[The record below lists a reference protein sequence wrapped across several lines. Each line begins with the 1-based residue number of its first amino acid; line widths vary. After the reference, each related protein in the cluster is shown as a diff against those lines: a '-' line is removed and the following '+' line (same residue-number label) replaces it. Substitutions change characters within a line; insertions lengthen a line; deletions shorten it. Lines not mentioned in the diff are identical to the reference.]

1 MKFFTIFLL
10 LVSFLGNSQTKVKL
24 AKNPYSENNH
34 KIVLLKND
42 YYKGDAKFYDI
53 KARKIK
59 YAWKELQIDISEF
72 KSLEV
77 SGKGNNYEI
86 TLQLDADGI
95 LQLDKN
101 TTEYIGEVFAFV
113 FNDTIYETQKIKE
126 PILNGRFKIKNLTKK
141 QKNKMVTTYKSF
153 ASYDLQK
160 QLYSAI
166 GSNKIEKID
175 SLLAQGAQLIDGG
188 YKVGYNNFR
197 NVIYDAFRNKN
208 SKYEKYPK
216 TVKHLLKRGFIPNS
230 KNINQAIVFEDVPY
244 VRNFFMA
251 EKNIE
256 KRKKLLIKYVDDIID
271 NGSLD
276 LLKLVEE
283 LGLKLEK
290 VTIKKESILTEAVLK
305 GDGEIINYLLAK
317 KIARDD
323 STLLVYACSYRTIK
337 TVDVL
342 LDYGIDIN
350 MLNENKDNLAQVLLD
365 FEFKH
370 DYYYDN
376 FSLKMS
382 PKLIERGLEVTT
394 KNNKGQ
400 TVLHTLGIHV
410 KDFFNYRDGQSSG
423 YSPVK
428 AAEKIIAL
436 VQLLKSKGVAIK
448 TKDIKGLTAYD
459 YVSKDVEVFKERL
472 WKKSM
477 VKELLDAFK

>member
-1 MKFFTIFLL
+1 MKFFTIFFLF
-10 LVSFLGNSQTKVKL
+10 VTFLGNSQTKIKL

-42 YYKGDAKFYDI
+42 YYKGDTKFYDV
-53 KARKIK
+53 KSRKVK
-59 YAWKELQIDISEF
+59 YAWKELQIDVSEF
-72 KSLEV
+72 KSLDI
-77 SGKGNNYEI
+77 KGRGNSYDI
-86 TLQLDADGI
+86 TVQLDADGI
-95 LQLDKN
+95 LQLDKH
-101 TTEYIGEVFAFV
+101 TTEYRDEFLAFV
-113 FNDTIYETQKIKE
+113 FNDTIYQTQKIGD

-141 QKNKMVTTYKSF
+141 QKNKMVTTYRSF
-153 ASYDLQK
+153 PSYDLQK

-166 GSNKIEKID
+166 GSNKTEKID
-175 SLLAQGAQLIDGG
+175 SLLAQGAQLIGG
-188 YKVGYNNFR
+188 GSVFYSLFR
-197 NVIYDAFRNKN
+197 SKN
-208 SKYEKYPK
+208 SKYKKYIK
-216 TVKHLLKRGFIPNS
+216 TINHLLKRGFVPKPKTIS
-230 KNINQAIVFEDVPY
+230 QAIVFEDIPY
-244 VRNFFMA
+244 VRNFFMS
-251 EKNIE
+251 EKNAE

-283 LGLKLEK
+283 LGVKLEK
-290 VTIKKESILTEAVLK
+290 VTIKKESVLTEAVLK

-317 KIARDD
+317 KIPRDD
-323 STLLVYACSYRTIK
+323 STSLVYACSYRTIK

-350 MLNENKDNLAQVLLD
+350 MLNEEKDNLAQVLLD
-365 FEFKH
+365 FEFQH
-370 DYYYDN
+370 DYYKDN
-376 FSLKMS
+376 FSLRKM
-382 PKLIERGLEVTT
+382 PELIKRGLKVAT

-423 YSPVK
+423 YSSVK

-448 TKDIKGLTAYD
+448 TKDNKGLSAYD